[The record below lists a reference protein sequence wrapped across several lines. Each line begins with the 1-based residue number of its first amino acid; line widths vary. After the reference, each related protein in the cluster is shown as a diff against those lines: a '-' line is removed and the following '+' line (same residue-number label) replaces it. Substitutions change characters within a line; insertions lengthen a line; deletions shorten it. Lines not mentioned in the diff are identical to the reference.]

1 MLLTGHADIDA
12 VIDAINKGQIY
23 KYIAKPWNESEL
35 RDLVKEAS
43 ALYHDRQAIVLRGED
58 LQQRMSKAEQEAV
71 KIQALTS
78 SQTALTADET
88 ARVFELAN
96 AIQRL
101 LQA

>member
-1 MLLTGHADIDA
+1 
-12 VIDAINKGQIY
+12 
-23 KYIAKPWNESEL
+23 
-35 RDLVKEAS
+35 
-43 ALYHDRQAIVLRGED
+43 
-58 LQQRMSKAEQEAV
+58 MSKAEQEAV
-71 KIQALTS
+71 KIQALTA